1 MGNAKIEGVE
11 SSQPQGNGDI
21 EQTLIE
27 KIMNTHFDDLPEEAI
42 EIGKALVLT
51 ILGTAVAGAKSEGC
65 EALVEQAREWGGRKE
80 ATIMVYGD
88 QVPAHNAVF
97 VNAFMA
103 RALDFCD
110 GMIPGLH
117 LGATCVTSALAVSEL
132 IGGCSG
138 RDFLAHLVAGTET
151 VARIN
156 ACSTYKG
163 NAFKPTGVAG
173 ILGVAAL
180 AGRMLQ
186 LNSKQMLHAL
196 ALAFNRSGGSFQSNI
211 DGALSVRA
219 VMGFASQGGIVCAQ
233 LAKRGITGPEN
244 FLKGKFGYFYLF
256 GEDKYDTDILFGD
269 WLKRLEIKKIQFK
282 RYPTCWNN
290 TSSIDAMLKLVE
302 EKGLVPDDVDRID
315 VTITPHEYRL
325 VGHPFQAGD
334 NLRVNAQFSA
344 RYSVAAALVRKALR
358 LEHFDEPAI
367 RDPRI
372 MAVVDRIDVTADPE
386 LQEKGRNAAVVRVKT
401 KDGKM
406 HEEIILSPRGRPEN
420 PLTREDHIERFN
432 QCFNYAG
439 MPGEYAE
446 RILAMVLQLEELPD
460 VRALIPLLVRRKSIG
475 SVHPRMR

>member
-1 MGNAKIEGVE
+1 M
-11 SSQPQGNGDI
+11 
-21 EQTLIE
+21 
-27 KIMNTHFDDLPEEAI
+27 THLF
-42 EIGKALVLT
+42 
-51 ILGTAVAGAKSEGC
+51 AGA
-65 EALVEQAREWGGRKE
+65 
-80 ATIMVYGD
+80 
-88 QVPAHNAVF
+88 
-97 VNAFMA
+97 
-103 RALDFCD
+103 
-110 GMIPGLH
+110 
-117 LGATCVTSALAVSEL
+117 
-132 IGGCSG
+132 
-138 RDFLAHLVAGTET
+138 ET

-156 ACSTYKG
+156 TCSTYKG

-186 LNSKQMLHAL
+186 LNPKQMLHAL

-211 DGALSVRA
+211 DGALAVRA

-256 GEDKYDTDILFGD
+256 GEDKYDTEILFGD
-269 WLKRLEIKKIQFK
+269 WAKRLEIKKIQFK

-290 TSSIDAMLKLVE
+290 TSSIDAMLKLVK
-302 EKGLVPDDVDRID
+302 EKDLVPDDVDRID
-315 VTITPHEYRL
+315 VTITPHQYRL

-344 RYSVAAALVRKALR
+344 QYSVAAVLVRMALR

-372 MAVVDRIDVTADPE
+372 MAVIDRIDVTADPE

-401 KDGKM
+401 KDGM
-406 HEEIILSPRGRPEN
+406 THEEIVLSPRGRPEN

-432 QCFNYAG
+432 QCFDYAG
-439 MPGEYAE
+439 MPRENAE
-446 RILAMVLQLEELPD
+446 RILSMVLQLEDLPD
-460 VRALIPLLVRRKSIG
+460 VRALIPLILSPEKYR
-475 SVHPRMR
+475 

>member
-1 MGNAKIEGVE
+1 MGNEKIEGTGG
-11 SSQPQGNGDI
+11 PPMKGNGDV

-51 ILGTAVAGAKSEGC
+51 ILGTAVAGARSEGC
-65 EALVEQAREWGGRKE
+65 EALVEQIREWGGRKE
-80 ATIMVYGD
+80 ATIMAYGD
-88 QVPAHNAVF
+88 QVPAHNAVL

-138 RDFLAHLVAGTET
+138 KDFLTHLFAGTET

-163 NAFKPTGVAG
+163 NAFKPTGVSG

-180 AGRMLQ
+180 TGRMLQ
-186 LNSKQMLHAL
+186 LNPKQLLHAL

-219 VMGFASQGGIVCAQ
+219 VMGFASQGGIICAQ
-233 LAKRGITGPEN
+233 LAKRGLTGPEN
-244 FLKGKFGYFYLF
+244 FLKGKFGYFYLY
-256 GEDKYDTDILFGD
+256 GDDKYDTEILFGD
-269 WLKRLEIKKIQFK
+269 WAKRLEIKRIQFK

-302 EKGLVPDDVDRID
+302 EKDLVPDDVEHIE

-325 VGHPFQAGD
+325 VGHPFQIGD
-334 NLRVNAQFSA
+334 NLRVDAQFNVQ
-344 RYSVAAALVRKALR
+344 YSVATALVRRALR

-367 RDPRI
+367 REPRI
-372 MAVVDRIDVTADPE
+372 MAVIDRIDVIADPE

-401 KDGKM
+401 KGGLT
-406 HEEIILSPRGRPEN
+406 HEEIVLSPRGRPEN

-439 MPGEYAE
+439 MPRENAE
-446 RILAMVLQLEELPD
+446 KVRSMVLQLEDLPD
-460 VRALIPLLVRRKSIG
+460 VRALIPLLVGPEKVG
-475 SVHPRMR
+475 